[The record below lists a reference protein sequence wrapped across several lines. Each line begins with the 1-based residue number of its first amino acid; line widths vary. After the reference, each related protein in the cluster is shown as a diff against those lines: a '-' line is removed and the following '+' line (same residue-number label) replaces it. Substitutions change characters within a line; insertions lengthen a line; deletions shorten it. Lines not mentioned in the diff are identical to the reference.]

1 MKRLFL
7 VVSFCVTIFSVNAQ
21 FRFDYH
27 ASYATYNMKDMKGL
41 MNSIKTSEPFKSL
54 GLEMVEDFPAYIG
67 HSVNIGYRVN
77 NHEFGI
83 KSGFYTTGGK
93 LSVGDYSGKIN
104 ATLITN
110 GYREGVYYK
119 NYFYTSAM
127 KDVDKGLKDRF
138 SLWGE
143 ISPALIISTLKM
155 KTVVSDVDFN
165 EVVEEP
171 EYNESAYAM
180 LIQIGG
186 KYYVTKNISFDVAVG
201 YDLSFG
207 GNYENLIGSPRPDW
221 SGFRLSGGVGLSF

>member
-1 MKRLFL
+1 MKRVFL
-7 VVSFCVTIFSVNAQ
+7 AVFFCIAIFSLQAQ

-27 ASYATYNMKDMKGL
+27 ASYATYNMNDMKGL
-41 MNSIKTSEPFKSL
+41 MNSIKISEPFKNL
-54 GLEMVEDFPAYIG
+54 GLEIVDDFPAYIA

-93 LSVGDYSGKIN
+93 LSVADYSGKIST
-104 ATLITN
+104 TLIAN
-110 GYREGVYYK
+110 GYREGVYYR
-119 NYFYTSAM
+119 NYFFTSSIE
-127 KDVDKGLKDRF
+127 DVDKGLKDRF

-143 ISPALIISTLKM
+143 VSPALIISTLKM

-165 EVVEEP
+165 EVMEEP
-171 EYNESAYAM
+171 QYNENAYAL

-186 KYYVTKNISFDVAVG
+186 KYYVTKNISFDVATG
-201 YDLSFG
+201 YDLSYG

-221 SGFRLSGGVGLSF
+221 TGFRLSGGLGFSF